1 MDGKELRALL
11 VKDGAHLDGPPM
23 GYWETMRKREGEL
36 VIGFMDGVS
45 IMGKDVPPFM

>member
-1 MDGKELRALL
+1 VDGKELRALL
-11 VKDGAHLDGPPM
+11 VKDGAHLDQPPM
-23 GYWETMRKREGEL
+23 GYWEKMRSSEGEL